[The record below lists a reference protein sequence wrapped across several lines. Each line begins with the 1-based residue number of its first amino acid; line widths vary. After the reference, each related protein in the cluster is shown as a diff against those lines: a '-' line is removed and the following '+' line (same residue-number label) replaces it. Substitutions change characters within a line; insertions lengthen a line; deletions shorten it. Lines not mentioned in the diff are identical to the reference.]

1 MKTFKQFCEDSNLNE
16 LFGFNFFT
24 PPKPPPP
31 KTVLAYKNY
40 QPGVLNKDTNKFT
53 PRAHTSKE
61 QQRYGWKPVTTSS
74 YSPGDRFTPNK
85 ITATGEPHNWTTKN
99 AAVPFKYKKG
109 EAPSKKVE
117 GKPSIPYGSTLNLT
131 AAPMGKATR
140 VTKAKINDVG
150 DFGPTGHVNKNVSF
164 DLSPNT
170 VRGIRN
176 DRTTPDSQISSK
188 WGLGKVYAKVTPPPS
203 AKPKKK

>member
-1 MKTFKQFCEDSNLNE
+1 MKTFKEFCKDSNLNE
-16 LFGFNFFT
+16 FFGFNFGVQS
-24 PPKPPPP
+24 KPS
-31 KTVLAYKNY
+31 KNVLAYKNY
-40 QPGVLNKDTNKFT
+40 QPGVLNKNTNKFT

-61 QQRYGWKPVTTSS
+61 QQRYGWRPVTTSS

-85 ITATGEPHNWTTKN
+85 VTATGEPHNWSTMN
-99 AAVPFKYKKG
+99 AAVPFKYKEG
-109 EAPSKKVE
+109 TAPSKKVE

-150 DFGPTGHVNKNVSF
+150 DFGPTGNVNRNVSF

-170 VRGIRN
+170 VRSIRN
-176 DRTTPDSQISSK
+176 DRRTPNSQISTK
-188 WGLGKVYAKVTPPPS
+188 WGLGKVYAKVTPPS
-203 AKPKKK
+203 TKPK